1 MNGQQY
7 KVITGELV
15 KTIIAAG
22 FYEKKAQGQQHGL
35 DMTKL
40 NAVSLFY
47 LPCQPKDPS
56 GAYFKV
62 FKGNG
67 REPLIVQEWIEKYIA
82 EEEALLKNEDANT
95 FIETP
100 LEEVQ
105 PLSETHP
112 FMPNEGSG
120 VDQEEIER
128 ACWEWQRVSS
138 GRREP

>member
-1 MNGQQY
+1 MNARQY

-15 KTIIAAG
+15 KAIVAAG
-22 FYEKKAQGQQHGL
+22 FYKRRLKDSSHGL
-35 DMTKL
+35 DTTKL
-40 NAVSLFY
+40 KASDVFY

-62 FKGNG
+62 FKGKG

-82 EEEALLKNEDANT
+82 EEEALLKNEDAST

-105 PLSETHP
+105 PLSATRSFIP
-112 FMPNEGSG
+112 QTGLYGPIKR
-120 VDQEEIER
+120 Q
-128 ACWEWQRVSS
+128 
-138 GRREP
+138 